1 MQTIKT
7 TLLSLTLIA
16 ILASCGG
23 ETESRLTK
31 LEGRVAALEG
41 KGGVSSTSTSPSITP
56 VSNTSTPAPAEA
68 PKEKPEGPLPAFAF
82 EKEAHDFGTIK
93 DGDVVE
99 HIFSFTNTGEAPLII
114 SDAKG
119 SCGCTVPEWPKEP
132 IPVGGKGELKV
143 KFNSKN
149 KPGIQNKTVTI
160 TANTWPETQRLNI
173 QANVL
178 KEGE

>member
-1 MQTIKT
+1 MRTLMKT
-7 TLLSLTLIA
+7 FLGLTVVA
-16 ILASCGG
+16 VMASCNNGDL
-23 ETESRLTK
+23 ESRITK
-31 LEGRVAALEG
+31 LEGKIAALEG
-41 KGGVSSTSTSPSITP
+41 KGGTATSAPAITP
-56 VSNTSTPAPAEA
+56 ANTPAPTA
-68 PKEKPEGPLPAFAF
+68 PAEKPDGPIPAFSF
-82 EKEAHDFGTIK
+82 NEELHDFGTIK

-99 HIFSFTNTGEAPLII
+99 HVFTFVNNGQAPLII

-132 IPVGGKGELKV
+132 IAVGATGELKV

-160 TANTWPETQRLNI
+160 TANTWPTTQRLRI
-173 QANVL
+173 KANVL